1 MNFDP
6 IVAFFLLLLLLAAGE
21 VISIWTRARIPML
34 LVAMLGYLI
43 LTWTGV
49 FPENITEQSTIPA
62 LATVA
67 IAPLIVHM
75 GTLMSLDVLKKQW
88 RAVVIALGGLAG
100 ALILVLTI
108 ITLIFDFKTAASGIG
123 PISGGVI
130 ALLITTE
137 RLTEL
142 GLTSMIVI
150 PVMIQAFQSPIGMP
164 LATFFMRKYSK
175 YFLTHKEEFKENYQ
189 INLDEENNVTNRP
202 NILQNNIILL
212 TIVIGCGA
220 LAMLLGNVTPI
231 HYTLYSLVFGI
242 LLVNLKIIPKAVLE
256 KANSFT
262 FLMVALMIIII
273 NTMGGITPSDV
284 ISNLPAVLM
293 LLLVGIAGLLIG
305 GFIVSKLVGWHPNK
319 GMPVALT
326 ALLGFPADYI
336 LCEEVARG
344 ETDNEADRKALFDEL
359 VSPMVIGGFVTVTVA
374 SVFIAS
380 IIMGMI

>member
-6 IVAFFLLLLLLAAGE
+6 IVAFFLLLLLLSAGE

-34 LVAMLGYLI
+34 LVAMLGYLV

-62 LATVA
+62 LAAVA

-175 YFLTHKEEFKENYQ
+175 YFLTHKGEFKENYQ

-220 LAMLLGNVTPI
+220 LAMSLGNVTPI

-262 FLMVALMIIII
+262 FLMVALMIVII

-284 ISNLPAVLM
+284 VSNLPAVFM
-293 LLLVGIAGLLIG
+293 LLLIGIAGLLIG
-305 GFIVSKLVGWHPNK
+305 GFIASKLVGWHSNK

>member
-34 LVAMLGYLI
+34 LVAMLGYLV

-62 LATVA
+62 LAAVA

-175 YFLTHKEEFKENYQ
+175 YFLTHKGEFKENYQ

-212 TIVIGCGA
+212 TIVIGFGA
-220 LAMLLGNVTPI
+220 LAMLLGNITPI

-262 FLMVALMIIII
+262 FLMVALMIVII

-284 ISNLPAVLM
+284 VSNLPAVFM
-293 LLLVGIAGLLIG
+293 LLLIGIAGLLIG
-305 GFIVSKLVGWHPNK
+305 GFITSKLVGWHPNK

>member
-344 ETDNEADRKALFDEL
+344 ETDNEVDRKALFDEL

>member
-88 RAVVIALGGLAG
+88 RAVMIALGGLAG

-344 ETDNEADRKALFDEL
+344 ETDNEVDRKALFDEL

>member
-34 LVAMLGYLI
+34 LVAMLGYLV

-62 LATVA
+62 LAAVA

-88 RAVVIALGGLAG
+88 RAVVIELGGLAG

-108 ITLIFDFKTAASGIG
+108 ITLIVDFKTAASCIG

-130 ALLITTE
+130 SLLITTE

-175 YFLTHKEEFKENYQ
+175 YFLTHKGEFKENYQ

-212 TIVIGCGA
+212 TIVI
-220 LAMLLGNVTPI
+220 
-231 HYTLYSLVFGI
+231 
-242 LLVNLKIIPKAVLE
+242 
-256 KANSFT
+256 
-262 FLMVALMIIII
+262 
-273 NTMGGITPSDV
+273 
-284 ISNLPAVLM
+284 
-293 LLLVGIAGLLIG
+293 
-305 GFIVSKLVGWHPNK
+305 
-319 GMPVALT
+319 
-326 ALLGFPADYI
+326 
-336 LCEEVARG
+336 
-344 ETDNEADRKALFDEL
+344 
-359 VSPMVIGGFVTVTVA
+359 
-374 SVFIAS
+374 
-380 IIMGMI
+380 

>member
-88 RAVVIALGGLAG
+88 RAVMIALGGLAG

>member
-21 VISIWTRARIPML
+21 IISIWTRARVPML
-34 LVAMLGYLI
+34 LVAMLGYLV

-62 LATVA
+62 LAVVA

-88 RAVVIALGGLAG
+88 RAVVIALGGLGG
-100 ALILVLTI
+100 AIILVLTI
-108 ITLIFDFKTAASGIG
+108 IPLIFDFKTAASGIG

-164 LATFFMRKYSK
+164 LATSFMRKYSK

-212 TIVIGCGA
+212 TIVIGFGA
-220 LAMLLGNVTPI
+220 LAMLLGNITPI

-262 FLMVALMIIII
+262 FLMVALMIVII

-284 ISNLPAVLM
+284 ISNLPAVFM
-293 LLLVGIAGLLIG
+293 LLLIGIAGLLIG

-336 LCEEVARG
+336 ICEEVARG
-344 ETDNEADRKALFDEL
+344 ETNNEADRKALFDEL

>member
-189 INLDEENNVTNRP
+189 INLDEENNVTNRS

>member
-21 VISIWTRARIPML
+21 IISIWTRARVPML
-34 LVAMLGYLI
+34 LVAMLGYLV

-62 LATVA
+62 LAAVA

-175 YFLTHKEEFKENYQ
+175 YFLTHKGEFKENYQ

-262 FLMVALMIIII
+262 FLMVALMIVII

-284 ISNLPAVLM
+284 VSNLPAVFM
-293 LLLVGIAGLLIG
+293 LLLIGIAGLLIG
-305 GFIVSKLVGWHPNK
+305 GFITSKLVGWHPNK

>member
-21 VISIWTRARIPML
+21 IISIWTRARVPML
-34 LVAMLGYLI
+34 LVAMLGYLV

-62 LATVA
+62 LAAVA

-88 RAVVIALGGLAG
+88 RAVMIALGGLAG

>member
-34 LVAMLGYLI
+34 LVAMLGYLV

-62 LATVA
+62 LAAVA

-88 RAVVIALGGLAG
+88 RAVVIALGGLIG

-164 LATFFMRKYSK
+164 LATFFMRNYSK
-175 YFLTHKEEFKENYQ
+175 YFLTHKGEFKENYQ

-262 FLMVALMIIII
+262 FLMVALMIVII

-284 ISNLPAVLM
+284 ISNLPAVFM

-305 GFIVSKLVGWHPNK
+305 GFIASKLVGWHPNK

>member
-34 LVAMLGYLI
+34 LVAMLGYLV

-88 RAVVIALGGLAG
+88 RAVMIALGGLAG

-344 ETDNEADRKALFDEL
+344 ETDNEVDRKALFDEL

>member
-75 GTLMSLDVLKKQW
+75 GTLMSLGVLKKQW
-88 RAVVIALGGLAG
+88 RAVMIALGGLAG

-293 LLLVGIAGLLIG
+293 LLIVGIAGLLIG

>member
-1 MNFDP
+1 MNFEP
-6 IVAFFLLLLLLAAGE
+6 IVAFFLLLLLLAIGE
-21 VISIWTRARIPML
+21 IISIWTRARIPML
-34 LVAMLGYLI
+34 LVAMIGYLV

-49 FPENITEQSTIPA
+49 FPENITDQSTIPA
-62 LATVA
+62 LASVA

-75 GTLMSLDVLKKQW
+75 GTLMGLDVLRKQW

-100 ALILVLTI
+100 SLILVLTI
-108 ITLIFDFKTAASGIG
+108 ITLIFDFQTAASGIG

-142 GLTSMIVI
+142 GLTSIIVI
-150 PVMIQAFQSPIGMP
+150 PIMIQAFQSPIGMP
-164 LATFFMRKYSK
+164 LATYFMRNYSK
-175 YFLTHKEEFKENYQ
+175 YFLSHKEQFKESYALSFN
-189 INLDEENNVTNRP
+189 EENHATKRP

-212 TIVIGCGA
+212 TIVIGFGA

-242 LLVNLKIIPKAVLE
+242 LLVHLKIIPKAVLD
-256 KANSFT
+256 KANSFS
-262 FLMVALMIIII
+262 FLMVALMIVVI

-284 ISNLPAVLM
+284 INNLPAVLM
-293 LLLVGIAGLLIG
+293 LLLVGISGLLIG

-326 ALLGFPADYI
+326 ALFGFPADYI

-344 ETDNEADRKALFDEL
+344 ETDNERDRKVLFDEL
-359 VSPMVIGGFVTVTVA
+359 VSPMVIGGFVTVTIS

>member
-34 LVAMLGYLI
+34 LVAMLGYLV

-62 LATVA
+62 LAAVA

-175 YFLTHKEEFKENYQ
+175 YFLTHKGEFKENYQ

-262 FLMVALMIIII
+262 FLMVALMIVII

-284 ISNLPAVLM
+284 VSNLPAVFM
-293 LLLVGIAGLLIG
+293 LLLIGIAGLLIG
-305 GFIVSKLVGWHPNK
+305 GFITSKLVGWHPNK